1 MKKSLRSVVLFLSF
15 FLFFAASMA
24 LPVQNAG
31 AQEMLIGTTGTGST
45 ISTLVEIDPV
55 TGNLIRTI
63 GSVGYTVNGL
73 VYDHTT
79 GKLFAGTAIG
89 DPSFNGLIEIN
100 LTTGAGTPIGA
111 SAWGLSFG
119 AVTNITV
126 DSAGQMYGWWE
137 GSDDL
142 VIIDKTTGI
151 ATVVGE
157 SGVGTAQNGLDFDS
171 SGAFYMVNSSGAY
184 YTVNTT
190 TGLATYVNTIGIMA
204 HHGKFRQSTNIWYG
218 IDTTSGPRSLV
229 LADLSTGDVID
240 TIPTVTDLH
249 TLEFVQVLMYGVS
262 GGGYSNPGSFLSIN
276 QNSGEVTILDTPYG
290 GAGLSG
296 VATDSSGRIF
306 AVTGIDN
313 PDDTSHLIEIN
324 PVTGAM
330 IADIGPMY
338 DASGN
343 GCAIGDLSFQPGTNM
358 LFGITANQSYVGTR
372 CGIGSG
378 TGGYLLTID
387 TTTAQYTIIGRDESL
402 GNSNGGLAFAPD
414 GTLYFTPCWSN
425 PGYIHTLNPANAE
438 ILTSQALQ
446 SNDCY
451 MGLGI
456 RPSDGTIFGSYR
468 YESEDTGIYTI
479 DPVTGAE
486 TLFVNPGDIMVHDLT
501 FPGGGLICVMPFT
514 DVPSGFWAED
524 YIRALYCGGI
534 ANGYAD
540 NTFRPSQNANRAQTA
555 AFIIRAQF
563 GEDFSYTPTA
573 HFNDV
578 PDTHWAFKYVQK
590 MYDEGIST
598 GYPDGTFRPSQ
609 NVSRSQ
615 AAAFIIKALYPG
627 GFIYTLTPFFSD
639 VPDSHWAFQYVQKM
653 YDEGITTGYAD
664 STYRPSEPVS
674 RSQISAFIARAFL
687 GMD

>member
-1 MKKSLRSVVLFLSF
+1 MKKSLRSVLLFLGF

-45 ISTLVEIDPV
+45 ISTLVEIDPA

-79 GKLFAGTAIG
+79 GKLFAGTSVG

-137 GSDDL
+137 GEDSL
-142 VIIDKTTGI
+142 VSIDKTTGI
-151 ATVVGE
+151 ATLVGL
-157 SGVGTAQNGLDFDS
+157 SGIGTARNGLDFDN
-171 SGAFYMVNSSGAY
+171 SGTLFMVNSSGMY
-184 YTVNTT
+184 YTVDTT
-190 TGLATYVNTIGIMA
+190 TGLATYVDDIGSTA
-204 HHGKFRQSTNIWYG
+204 HHGKFRPTTNIWYG
-218 IDTTSGPRSLV
+218 INDTTGPRSLV

-240 TIPTVTDLH
+240 TIPTVDNLH

-262 GGGYSNPGSFLSIN
+262 GGGNSNPGSFMTIN
-276 QNSGEVTILDTPYG
+276 QLSGEVTILDTPYG

-296 VATDSSGRIF
+296 VATDSSGRVF

-313 PDDTSHLIEIN
+313 PDGTSHLIEIN

-330 IADIGPMY
+330 ISDIGPMY
-338 DASGN
+338 DSSGN
-343 GCAIGDLSFQPGTNM
+343 GCAIGDLSFQPGTNI
-358 LFGITANQSYVGTR
+358 LFGLAANQSAVGTR
-372 CGIGSG
+372 CGVGG
-378 TGGYLLTID
+378 YTGGYLLTINM
-387 TTTAQYTIIGRDESL
+387 TTAQYTIIGRDPSFE
-402 GNSNGGLAFAPD
+402 NDNGGIAFAPD
-414 GTLYFTPCWSN
+414 GTLYFTPAWWN
-425 PGYIHTLNPANAE
+425 TGFLHTLDPATAE
-438 ILTSQALQ
+438 ILTSVALP
-446 SNDCY
+446 SGEGY
-451 MGLGI
+451 MGLAV

-468 YESEDTGIYTI
+468 YYTEDTGIYTI

-486 TLFVNPGDIMVHDLT
+486 TLFVDPGDIMVHDLT

-524 YIRALYCGGI
+524 YIRALYCEGI

-563 GEDFSYTPTA
+563 GEDFLYSPTA
-573 HFNDV
+573 HFTDV
-578 PDTHWAFKYVQK
+578 PDSHWAFKYVQK

-609 NVSRSQ
+609 SVSRSQ
-615 AAAFIIKALYPG
+615 AAALIIKTLYPG
-627 GFIYTLTPFFSD
+627 GFMYTLTPFFSD

-653 YDEGITTGYAD
+653 YDDSITTGYAD
-664 STYRPSEPVS
+664 GTYRPSQFVS